1 MQCTV
6 KYREE
11 ETKLCQEVENH
22 MAEADIITRSNKEMQ
37 VEEVEERLKEVEATW
52 R

>member
-11 ETKLCQEVENH
+11 EAKLCQEVEKR

-37 VEEVEERLKEVEATW
+37 RKVEEEEE
-52 R
+52 